1 MADDVQ
7 DIAIYTGSE
16 WTSLSE
22 LAAGVV
28 DAKLPIESVDGTVVL
43 SDSSGSFVVSTGGT
57 ERVVVRD
64 GEHITPDSAA
74 DINNMQ
80 ALTIE
85 NTVLGDSTA
94 PAFVGAS
101 FVNRY
106 SNGASGT
113 IGVRQVYIGDTI
125 YPKTEFVF
133 VGRVGSAATQEL
145 LSVTED
151 HATFPQNIKTPSVSG
166 PAGTDA
172 FIALSG
178 QATLKAGD
186 GSEYVPTAAN
196 SIATKKTV
204 DDKIWVGTT
213 AAYNAIATKNP
224 TTLYCLTD

>member
-1 MADDVQ
+1 M
-7 DIAIYTGSE
+7 
-16 WTSLSE
+16 
-22 LAAGVV
+22 
-28 DAKLPIESVDGTVVL
+28 
-43 SDSSGSFVVSTGGT
+43 
-57 ERVVVRD
+57 
-64 GEHITPDSAA
+64 
-74 DINNMQ
+74 
-80 ALTIE
+80 
-85 NTVLGDSTA
+85 GDSTA

-133 VGRVGSAATQEL
+133 VGRVGSAATKEL

-166 PAGTDA
+166 LVDNDA
-172 FIALSG
+172 EVTLG
-178 QATLKAGD
+178 QQATLTKGN

-213 AAYNAIATKNP
+213 AQYLAIPIRDILP